1 MTTEVANQR
10 NWVWILVFA
19 LTGVPAFILRFS
31 GADLDPVVTAII
43 YGLGIVGGAFL
54 LSWGAEAAQ
63 LDVSASFAIAVLA
76 LIAILPEYA
85 IEAVLAW
92 DAGNSYDAATRV
104 VTPEMQRVAANVTG
118 SNRLLIGLGWSLVIL
133 IFWLKRRQ
141 SLDLRGRLSLEITM
155 LIAATAMTFVVF
167 FMEQVH
173 VVVAAILIAMY
184 VYYLWA
190 SSRQPSE
197 EPELIGPSLVIGN
210 LPARKRRTAV
220 AVLFVY
226 SAAVILVAAEPFVDS
241 LVEMGSELGIDD
253 FILIQWI
260 APLASESPE
269 IIVAILFSL
278 RANAMAGITT
288 LISAEVNQLT
298 VLIGSMVV
306 VFSASVGEPLNF
318 LLDARQS
325 TEFFLTAAVSV
336 LAIVLILPRRIWWGA
351 GLILLVLFFVHLPF
365 TSADEREIFG
375 YIYLGLAAGVGLIY
389 WYKNVAGRRSLTQ
402 TTNTGV
408 E

>member
-19 LTGVPAFILRFS
+19 LAGVPAFILRFS

-76 LIAILPEYA
+76 SIAILPEYA

-190 SSRQPSE
+190 SSRRPSE

-325 TEFFLTAAVSV
+325 TEFFLTAASV